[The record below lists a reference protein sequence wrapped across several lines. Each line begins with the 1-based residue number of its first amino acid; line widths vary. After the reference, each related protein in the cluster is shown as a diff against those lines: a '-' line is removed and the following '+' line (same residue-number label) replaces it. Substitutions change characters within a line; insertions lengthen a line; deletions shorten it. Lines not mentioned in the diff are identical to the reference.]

1 MSMLAAALVALA
13 AALVELSVG
22 PHFGAADAH
31 PHLVLVLGVIA
42 TRTIGPQVGLAWAF
56 VGGIALDVLA
66 GRPLGAT
73 AFALIVVTG
82 AVGLVPPSA
91 VRVRLPAAIALMPI
105 CSALNAGLLAAALG
119 ILGTRIATPDL
130 GSLLAGMAYDTAVA
144 LVVVPV
150 VVLAVD
156 RHSRAGRVY
165 A

>member
-1 MSMLAAALVALA
+1 MTILAVALVALA

-22 PHFGAADAH
+22 PHFGVADAH

-42 TRTIGPQVGLAWAF
+42 TRTIGTQVGLAWAF

-82 AVGLVPPSA
+82 AAGLVPPSA
-91 VRVRLPAAIALMPI
+91 VRFRLPAAIALVPL
-105 CSALNAGLLAAALG
+105 CSALSSALLVAALG
-119 ILGTRIATPDL
+119 ILGTPIATLDL

-144 LVVVPV
+144 IIVVPLV
-150 VVLAVD
+150 ILAVD
-156 RHSRAGRVY
+156 RRSRAGRVY

>member
-1 MSMLAAALVALA
+1 MSILAAALMALA
-13 AALVELSVG
+13 AALVELSIG
-22 PHFGAADAH
+22 PHFRVADVH
-31 PHLVLVLGVIA
+31 PHLVLVVGVIA

-56 VGGIALDVLA
+56 AGGIAIDVLA

-82 AVGLVPPSA
+82 AAGLVAPSA
-91 VRVRLPAAIALMPI
+91 VRIRLPAAIALMPI
-105 CSALNAGLLAAALG
+105 CSALNSVLLAAALG
-119 ILGTRIATPDL
+119 ILGTPIATPDL

-150 VVLAVD
+150 VILAVD
-156 RHSRAGRVY
+156 RRSRAGRVY